1 MGVFFFAGF
10 LLFGFSDR
18 WTQRFLVIE
27 ADYSTALGI
36 LLRYP
41 SPSVPVTLVKDAM
54 YLRDNLSTT
63 SGKHIVTKHSM
74 RTPADYQPRPT
85 PKPPK
90 HGRRPM
96 SPTMKPLFQTGQIE
110 SMVQDV
116 ARGVLDRSEKWGV
129 NRAVREAVVEVKKN
143 VQGYQQIQPRQQQQL
158 ANSKEE
164 EPPKRNRELAKR
176 LQVEEERRRQL
187 AWILDTSLGVLS
199 NDAMGDAEK
208 EEAMKRISHVKE
220 CLLDD
225 KRPLDRDLLQPSASS
240 SASSPLVVSPTSKS
254 RSGSSPSMAHSSPT
268 SPRAKAP
275 VSPPGTFVKTSF
287 KNNSDPD
294 FISLA
299 QRPRATL
306 AQSSFAWM
314 LGDDPVLKHRSG
326 FVESGKDK
334 DSGHKKAADGGLLK
348 KREDTGS
355 LARMGLLE
363 EPNEGFDLGNFK
375 KA

>member
-1 MGVFFFAGF
+1 
-10 LLFGFSDR
+10 
-18 WTQRFLVIE
+18 
-27 ADYSTALGI
+27 
-36 LLRYP
+36 
-41 SPSVPVTLVKDAM
+41 
-54 YLRDNLSTT
+54 
-63 SGKHIVTKHSM
+63 
-74 RTPADYQPRPT
+74 
-85 PKPPK
+85 
-90 HGRRPM
+90 
-96 SPTMKPLFQTGQIE
+96 MKPLFQTGQIE

-116 ARGVLDRSEKWGV
+116 AKGMLDRSEKWGV

-164 EPPKRNRELAKR
+164 ELAKRNRELAKR

-187 AWILDTSLGVLS
+187 ARILDTSLGVLS
-199 NDAMGDAEK
+199 NDAMGGAEK
-208 EEAMKRISHVKE
+208 EDAMKRISHVKE

-225 KRPLDRDLLQPSASS
+225 KRPLDRDLLQPSASA
-240 SASSPLVVSPTSKS
+240 SASPSSPLVASPTSKH
-254 RSGSSPSMAHSSPT
+254 RSGSSSPT

-294 FISLA
+294 FLSLA

-314 LGDDPVLKHRSG
+314 LGDDPVLKYRSG

-334 DSGHKKAADGGLLK
+334 DSGHKKSTDGGLLK
-348 KREDTGS
+348 KREDAGS

-375 KA
+375 KV